1 MADTMLKLADGP
13 CPVIAAD
20 VFVAPVKTSVISIDI
35 SNPTAF
41 TQSVTLKMN
50 GATLFSVDMPA
61 RGGVS
66 YHGAQVLELG
76 QAINL
81 VANSNQ
87 CNYNISGVEII

>member
-1 MADTMLKLADGP
+1 MADTMLKLADGA

-41 TQSVTLKMN
+41 TQSVELKLN
-50 GATLFSVDMPA
+50 GSILFAVDMPA
-61 RGGVS
+61 KGGVS
-66 YHGAQVLELG
+66 YHGAQVLEIG

-81 VANSNQ
+81 VANSNL